1 MLQVQKR
8 CSMCGTVYTIPMT
21 EAEHELLM
29 SGVHIQDAL
38 PNHSPDD
45 RELFVSGICGK
56 CFDEIFKEEA

>member
-1 MLQVQKR
+1 
-8 CSMCGTVYTIPMT
+8 MCGTVYTIPMT